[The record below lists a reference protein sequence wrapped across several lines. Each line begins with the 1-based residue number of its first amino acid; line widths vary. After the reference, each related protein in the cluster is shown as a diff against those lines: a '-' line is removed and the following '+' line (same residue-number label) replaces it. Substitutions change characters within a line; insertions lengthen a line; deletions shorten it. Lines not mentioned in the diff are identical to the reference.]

1 MASIKLPENSV
12 VESQLAD
19 SPIQAAVLPYWPLW
33 AAAQFASTDPAKELL
48 NFIHVHKVT
57 EGASTY
63 IQIESTDGHR
73 AFRYR
78 LPTVDTS
85 FIPTF
90 WSVPDGGLMLLAKPL
105 KKAQS
110 YAKLVTVSDDLRVT
124 FHGGKK
130 AAVDEIGS
138 LKIESFYGISSA
150 SHAAHYTFPAINQ
163 LWPDS
168 FNNEPKKTFAFN
180 ACYLK
185 EWFSVVDKL
194 STNGISRVD
203 CNAPTTPFVFRC
215 RYEPRIGTHGSDAM
229 LELLLMP
236 VQIRN

>member
-1 MASIKLPENSV
+1 MTTIKIPENSV

-33 AAAQFASTDPAKELL
+33 AAAQFASTDLGKGLL

-57 EGASTY
+57 EGACTY

-78 LPTVDTS
+78 LPTVGEHD
-85 FIPTF
+85 IPTF

-105 KKAQS
+105 KKAQT

-150 SHAAHYTFPAINQ
+150 SHAARHTFPNINQ
-163 LWPDS
+163 LWPQS

-185 EWFSVVDKL
+185 EWFTVVDKL
-194 STNGISRVD
+194 STDGISRVD
-203 CNAPTTPFVFRC
+203 CNTPITPFVFRC
-215 RYEPRIGTHGSDAM
+215 IYEPRIGHHAATPM

-236 VQIRN
+236 VQIR